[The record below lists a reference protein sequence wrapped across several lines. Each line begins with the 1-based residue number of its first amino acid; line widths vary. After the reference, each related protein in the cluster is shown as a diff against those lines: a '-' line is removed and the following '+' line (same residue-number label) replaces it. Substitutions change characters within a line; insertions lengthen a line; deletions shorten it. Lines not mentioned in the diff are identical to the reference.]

1 MPSTQQWAYFLAF
14 LAAGMVFM
22 AIAFIVFLP
31 LIIVAPGKFAITFT
45 LGSALVM
52 GGFAA
57 LRGFKQQAM
66 HMISRERLPFSACE
80 SGPVCVAVALP
91 APGAWLHAVQLV
103 VRRRWLLL
111 AGCVIDVV
119 WLIPFQRIGA
129 QMPGCSQAS
138 MQGSCV
144 RRALPAVPTQPI

>member
-22 AIAFIVFLP
+22 AIAFVVFLP

-57 LRGFKQQAM
+57 LRGFRQQAM

-80 SGPVCVAVALP
+80 SGPVCAAVALP
-91 APGAWLHAVQLV
+91 APGYWLHAVPSIA
-103 VRRRWLLL
+103 RRHGPLLTSC
-111 AGCVIDVV
+111 AIEGVCMVPDQH
-119 WLIPFQRIGA
+119 FRI
-129 QMPGCSQAS
+129 
-138 MQGSCV
+138 
-144 RRALPAVPTQPI
+144 

>member
-66 HMISRERLPFSACE
+66 HMISRERLPFSACYLG
-80 SGPVCVAVALP
+80 SMAGTVYASLVQHSYVMSLVCCAAQFFALLYYM
-91 APGAWLHAVQLV
+91 ASYFPGGTYGVQLV
-103 VRRRWLLL
+103 LNLMKGAVFQCL
-111 AGCVIDVV
+111 AGCQKGI
-119 WLIPFQRIGA
+119 
-129 QMPGCSQAS
+129 C
-138 MQGSCV
+138 GS
-144 RRALPAVPTQPI
+144 

>member
-1 MPSTQQWAYFLAF
+1 MPVPACRYQMPSTQQWAYFLAF

-22 AIAFIVFLP
+22 AIAFVVFLP

-80 SGPVCVAVALP
+80 SGPICTAVNLP
-91 APGAWLHAVQLV
+91 APGYWLHAVTSV
-103 VRRRWLLL
+103 ARRRCPLL
-111 AGCVIDVV
+111 AGCTSEKVK
-119 WLIPFQRIGA
+119 
-129 QMPGCSQAS
+129 
-138 MQGSCV
+138 
-144 RRALPAVPTQPI
+144 T